1 MESLSSS
8 MPALPPFQ
16 ILLVED
22 DPKLQEVL
30 AAGLED
36 DDLAL
41 TPVRSGAQALQ
52 SILEAKFDLI
62 VLDLGLPDQDGF
74 ALLAELAKAPSV
86 RQVPVIVVTAWHR
99 TKDKVRCFE
108 LGAVDYVTKPFD
120 LLELRARVRATLRT
134 KRMQDELTHA
144 NRELQR
150 ARAAAEEGARAKSE
164 FLANMSH
171 EIRTPMNGVIAM
183 TSLLLQ
189 TELHPDQ
196 RDFVETIR
204 TSGESLLTIINDI
217 LNFSKIESGKL
228 ELERLPMN
236 LRLCIEDSLDLL
248 ASKAAEK
255 NLDLLCE
262 MDDETPALVMGDA
275 TRLRQ
280 ILVNLVGNAI
290 KFTETGEITVGVRS
304 KLMHAPPPISTRAA
318 TASASASPAAQRWE
332 IHFSV
337 QDTGV
342 GIPADRLHRLFRS
355 FSQMDSSITRQYGGT
370 GLGLAISKGLAE
382 LMGGKIWVES
392 LEGRGSTFVFVLPF
406 DCAPANSQT
415 TFQRKHPQL
424 SGLRLLIVDDNAA
437 VRAAL
442 VRQTRKWGLAPRAA
456 ESAAQ
461 AVEWLR
467 KGDLFDLALVDMQM
481 PGIHSAALVR
491 EIRSLS
497 RTPSLPTV
505 MLTGMNARPDAANS
519 GCLAHTAFLNK
530 PAKPGLLRA
539 ALLEALSG
547 AKAGA
552 AQKTAAP
559 YRIDA
564 ALAQRLPLRVLL
576 TDDNL
581 INQKVA
587 SRLLQQM
594 GYQAAIAKNGLEA
607 IRALERQPYDLILM
621 DVQMPEMD
629 GLEAT
634 RRIRQRQQEPSA
646 PPHFKQPILIVAMTA
661 NVMQGDREK
670 CVAAGMD
677 DYLPK
682 PIRPEAL
689 QAMIERLAAGGA
701 SSGANAPASGANI
714 SSPPATQEISAP
726 FVLPSAGAQK
736 EVVDMERLM
745 EFCGGSAENLAE
757 LAGLYLKQTAD
768 QIEQMTTALR
778 HDRPDKAARVA
789 HSSAGA
795 SATCGMNVIVPLLRQ
810 LELVADE
817 GNAPAAEQLLNSVR
831 SEFDR
836 IKAFFQNQ
844 QASVGAAAASPS
856 TL

>member
-1 MESLSSS
+1 
-8 MPALPPFQ
+8 MPVLPQFQ

-22 DPKLQEVL
+22 DAKLQEVL
-30 AAGLED
+30 AAGLGD

-41 TPVRSGAQALQ
+41 TPVSSGAQALQ
-52 SILEAKFDLI
+52 SIMEAKFDLI
-62 VLDLGLPDQDGF
+62 LLDLGLPGQDGF
-74 ALLAELAKAPSV
+74 ALLQQLAKAPAL

-134 KRMQDELTHA
+134 KRLQDELTYA
-144 NRELQR
+144 NRELER

-262 MDDETPALVMGDA
+262 MDDETPAQVMGDA
-275 TRLRQ
+275 TRVRQ
-280 ILVNLVGNAI
+280 IVVNLVGNAI
-290 KFTETGEITVGVRS
+290 KFTETGEIIVGVRS
-304 KLMHAPPPISTRAA
+304 KLVDAARPNAARAA
-318 TASASASPAAQRWE
+318 AETASAGPAGQRWE

-337 QDTGV
+337 QDTGI

-355 FSQMDSSITRQYGGT
+355 FSQLDSSITRQYGGT
-370 GLGLAISKGLAE
+370 GLGLAISKGLVE

-442 VRQTRKWGLAPRAA
+442 ARQTHKWGMTPRAA

-467 KGDLFDLALVDMQM
+467 KGEIFDLALVDMQM

-491 EIRSLS
+491 EIRALS

-505 MLTGMNARPDAANS
+505 MMTGMNARPDAATN
-519 GCLAHTAFLNK
+519 GCLPHTAFLNK
-530 PAKPGLLRA
+530 PAKPGPLRA

-547 AKAGA
+547 AKAGGA
-552 AQKTAAP
+552 HKPTAP
-559 YRIDA
+559 YRIDS
-564 ALAQRLPLRVLL
+564 ALGQRLPLRVLL

-594 GYQAAIAKNGLEA
+594 GYQADIAKNGLEA

-677 DYLPK
+677 EYLPK
-682 PIRPEAL
+682 PIRPETL
-689 QAMIERLAAGGA
+689 QALIERLAASIG
-701 SSGANAPASGANI
+701 SSAANAPVSGAII
-714 SSPPATQEISAP
+714 SSPPAAEEISAP
-726 FVLPSAGAQK
+726 FVVPAAGAQSAI
-736 EVVDMERLM
+736 VDMDRLM
-745 EFCGGSAENLAE
+745 EFCGGSAENFAE

-778 HDRPDKAARVA
+778 HERPDKAARVA
-789 HSSAGA
+789 HSCAGA
-795 SATCGMNVIVPLLRQ
+795 SATCGVNVIVPLLRQ
-810 LELVADE
+810 IELLADE

-831 SEFDR
+831 AEFDR
-836 IKAFFQNQ
+836 IKAFFENQ
-844 QASVGAAAASPS
+844 QKSVGAAAVSQS

>member
-1 MESLSSS
+1 

>member
-1 MESLSSS
+1 
-8 MPALPPFQ
+8 
-16 ILLVED
+16 
-22 DPKLQEVL
+22 
-30 AAGLED
+30 
-36 DDLAL
+36 
-41 TPVRSGAQALQ
+41 
-52 SILEAKFDLI
+52 
-62 VLDLGLPDQDGF
+62 
-74 ALLAELAKAPSV
+74 
-86 RQVPVIVVTAWHR
+86 
-99 TKDKVRCFE
+99 
-108 LGAVDYVTKPFD
+108 
-120 LLELRARVRATLRT
+120 
-134 KRMQDELTHA
+134 
-144 NRELQR
+144 
-150 ARAAAEEGARAKSE
+150 
-164 FLANMSH
+164 
-171 EIRTPMNGVIAM
+171 
-183 TSLLLQ
+183 
-189 TELHPDQ
+189 
-196 RDFVETIR
+196 
-204 TSGESLLTIINDI
+204 
-217 LNFSKIESGKL
+217 
-228 ELERLPMN
+228 
-236 LRLCIEDSLDLL
+236 
-248 ASKAAEK
+248 
-255 NLDLLCE
+255 
-262 MDDETPALVMGDA
+262 
-275 TRLRQ
+275 
-280 ILVNLVGNAI
+280 
-290 KFTETGEITVGVRS
+290 
-304 KLMHAPPPISTRAA
+304 
-318 TASASASPAAQRWE
+318 
-332 IHFSV
+332 
-337 QDTGV
+337 
-342 GIPADRLHRLFRS
+342 
-355 FSQMDSSITRQYGGT
+355 
-370 GLGLAISKGLAE
+370 
-382 LMGGKIWVES
+382 MGGKIWVES